1 MVFYY
6 GFFYF
11 SKILKIKSFN
21 SYYIIMYPPGGPVEV
36 SGRGECPRP
45 RTRPTASRFL
55 SFSLSLSLSFPL
67 SPFSLLPFLPPPLL
81 QFSSLRIVLQNFHLP
96 AINLLNARLF
106 FPSFTELDLVQYRV
120 LLKQGEH
127 HESCGNLD

>member
-1 MVFYY
+1 MVFSQCLY
-6 GFFYF
+6 GFILWVFFYF

-55 SFSLSLSLSFPL
+55 SFSLS
-67 SPFSLLPFLPPPLL
+67 PFSLLPFLPPPLL

-96 AINLLNARLF
+96 AINLLNARFFFSLF
-106 FPSFTELDLVQYRV
+106 YGARFGPVSSSFEAGRA
-120 LLKQGEH
+120 
-127 HESCGNLD
+127 S